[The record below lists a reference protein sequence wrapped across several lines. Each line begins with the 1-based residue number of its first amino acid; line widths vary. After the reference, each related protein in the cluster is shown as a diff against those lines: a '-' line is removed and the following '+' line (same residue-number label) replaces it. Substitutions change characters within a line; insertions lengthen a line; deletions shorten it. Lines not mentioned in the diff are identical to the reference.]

1 VHKANLGSQLSIFDT
16 GSSARARPRPNDP
29 PERVP
34 AGDLKRPA
42 RTTETKRQG
51 RAGQTSCTSVHK
63 ANLGSQLSIFDTGSS
78 ARARPRPNDPP
89 ERVQPGARK
98 RPARTTETKRQ
109 GRAGQTSCTSV
120 HKANLGSQLSI
131 FDTGSSARARP
142 RPNDPPERV
151 HAGALKRPART
162 TETKRQGRAGQTSCT
177 SVHKANLGSQLS
189 IFDTGSSA
197 RARPRP
203 NDPPERV
210 QPGALKRPARTTETK
225 RQGRAGQTS
234 CTSVHKANLGSQLS
248 IFDTGSSARARP
260 RPNDPP
266 ERVQPGALKRPARTT
281 ETKRQGRAG
290 QTSCTSVHKANL
302 GSQLSIFD
310 TGSSARARPRPNDPP
325 ERVHPGALKRPARTT
340 ETKRQ
345 GRAGQTSCTSVHKA
359 NLGSQLS
366 IFDTGSSARA
376 RPRPNDPPERVHP
389 GALKRP
395 ARTTETK
402 RQGRAGQTSC
412 TSVHKA
418 NLGSQLSI
426 FDTGSSARARP
437 RPNDP
442 PERVHPGALKRPART
457 TETKRQGRAGQT
469 SCTSVHKANLGS
481 QLSIFDTGSSA
492 RARPRPNDP
501 PERVHPGALKRP
513 ARTTETKRQGRAG
526 QTSCT
531 SVHKA
536 NLGSQLS
543 IFDTGSSARARPR
556 PNGPPERVHPGA
568 LKRPARTTET
578 KRQGRAGQTSCTSV
592 HKANLGSQ
600 LSIFDTGSSARAR
613 PRPNGPP
620 ERVHPGALKRP
631 ARTTETKR
639 QGRAGQTS
647 CTSVHKANL
656 GSQLSIFDTGSS
668 ARARPRPNDPP
679 ERVHPGALKRPART
693 TETKRQGR
701 AGQTSCTSVH
711 KANLGS
717 QLSIF
722 DTGSSA
728 RARPR
733 PNGPPERVHPGALKR
748 PARTTE
754 TKRQGRAG
762 QTSCT
767 SVHKA
772 NLGSQLSIFDT
783 GSSARARPRPND
795 PPERVQPG
803 ALKRPAR
810 TTETKR
816 QGRAG
821 QTSCTSVHK
830 ANLGSQLSI
839 FDTGSSARARP
850 RPNDPPERVQPG
862 ALKRPARTTE
872 TKRQG
877 RAGQTSCT
885 SVHKANLGSQL
896 SIFDTGSSARARPRP
911 NDPPERVHP
920 GALKRPA
927 RTTETKRQG
936 RAGQTSCTSVHKANL
951 GSQLSIFD
959 TGSSA
964 RARPRPNGPPER
976 VHPGALKRPARTTET
991 KRQGRAGQTSCTS
1004 VHKANLGSQLSI
1016 FDTGSS
1022 ARARPRPNDP
1032 PERVQPGALKRPAR
1046 TTETKRQGRAGQ
1058 TSCTSV
1064 HKANLGSQLSIFDTG
1079 SSARARPRP
1088 NGPPERVHPGAL
1100 KRPARTTHPNDPPER
1115 VDTGALKRP
1124 ARTTHP
1130 NDPPERVH
1138 TGALKRPAR
1147 TTHPNDPPERVHTGA
1162 LKRPTRTTCP
1172 NDPPERVHTGAL
1184 KRPTRTTCPNEF
1196 TRVPSNDPPERTTET
1211 NRQGRAGQ
1219 TSCTN
1224 VHKANLG
1231 SQLSI
1236 FDTALARTTRPN
1248 EFTRA
1253 PSNDP
1258 PERPTR
1264 TSSHGRPQTT
1274 RPNDPPER
1282 PARTSSHGR
1291 PQTTRPNDFS
1301 WAPERP
1307 KRTDKGEPG
1316 KRAARTCTKPTSGH
1330 NLAFL
1335 IRPSPERVHPG
1346 ALKRPARTTHP
1357 NEFTRAPS
1365 NDPPERPTRTTRPND
1380 PPERPARTTHP
1391 NEFTRAP
1398 SNDPPERPTRTTRPN
1413 EFTRAPSNDPPER
1426 PTRTTCPNEFTRV
1439 PSNDPPER
1447 TTETNR
1453 QGRAGQ
1459 TSCTN
1464 VHKANLGSQLSIF
1477 DTALARTTR
1486 PNEFTRAPSNDP
1498 PERPTRTTRPNEFT
1512 RAPSN
1517 DPPERPARTS
1527 SHGRPQTTARTS
1539 SHGHP
1544 QTTRPNEFTRAPSN
1558 DPPERPTRT
1567 TRPNEFTRAP
1577 SNDPP
1582 ERPARTSSHGRPQ
1595 TTRPN
1600 EFTRAPSNDPPE
1612 RVHTGALKRPARTT
1626 HPNDPPERVHT
1637 GALKRPARTTSHGRP
1652 QTTRPIEFTRE
1663 PSNDPPERP
1672 TRTTRPHEF
1681 TRAPS
1686 NDPPERPTRTTRP
1699 NEFTRAPSNDPPKR
1713 FFMGARTT
1721 ETNRQGRAGQTSS
1734 TNVHKANLGSQLSIF
1749 DTALARTTRLN
1760 EFTRAPSNDPPER
1773 PTRTTRPIEFTRA
1786 PSNDPPER
1794 PTRTSSRGRP
1804 QTTRPNDFAW
1814 AHERPKRTDKGES
1827 GKRAAR
1833 TCTKPT
1839 SGHNLAFFIRAVSP
1853 GRALARTSSHGC
1865 PQTTRPNDFA
1875 WAPERPKRTD
1885 KGEPG
1890 KRAARTCTK
1899 PTSGH
1904 NLAFFIRP
1912 SPERVHTGILKR
1924 PARTSSHG
1932 RPQTTRPNGFAWAPE
1947 RPKRTDKGEPGKR
1960 LARTSLYTAN
1970 DPARTSSHGL
1980 RHTTK
1985 TKSQGRFGQTGGTI
1999 FARGPP
2005 PFTT

>member
-1 VHKANLGSQLSIFDT
+1 LIRARPPGRALARTTRPNEFTRAPSNDPPERPKRSDKGEPGKRAARACTKPTSGHNLAFLIRAR
-16 GSSARARPRPNDP
+16 SARARPRPNDP
-29 PERVP
+29 PERVH
-34 AGDLKRPA
+34 AGALKRPA

-63 ANLGSQLSIFDTGSS
+63 ANLGSQLSIFDTGSF

-89 ERVQPGARK
+89 ERVHAGALK

-210 QPGALKRPARTTETK
+210 HAGALKRPARTTETK

-248 IFDTGSSARARP
+248 IFDTGSFARARP

-266 ERVQPGALKRPARTT
+266 ERVHAGALKRPARTT

-325 ERVHPGALKRPARTT
+325 ERVHAGALKRPARTT

-376 RPRPNDPPERVHP
+376 RPRPNDPPERVHA

-442 PERVHPGALKRPART
+442 PERVHAGALKRPART

-501 PERVHPGALKRP
+501 PERVHAGALKRP

-543 IFDTGSSARARPR
+543 IFDTGSFARARPR
-556 PNGPPERVHPGA
+556 PNDPPERVHAGA

-600 LSIFDTGSSARAR
+600 LSIFDTGSFARAR
-613 PRPNGPP
+613 PRPNDPP
-620 ERVHPGALKRP
+620 ERVHAGALKRPARTTETKRQGRAGQTSCTSVHKANLGSQLSIFDTGSFARARPRPNDPPERVHAGALKRP

-679 ERVHPGALKRPART
+679 ERVHA
-693 TETKRQGR
+693 
-701 AGQTSCTSVH
+701 
-711 KANLGS
+711 
-717 QLSIF
+717 
-722 DTGSSA
+722 
-728 RARPR
+728 
-733 PNGPPERVHPGALKR
+733 
-748 PARTTE
+748 
-754 TKRQGRAG
+754 
-762 QTSCT
+762 
-767 SVHKA
+767 
-772 NLGSQLSIFDT
+772 
-783 GSSARARPRPND
+783 
-795 PPERVQPG
+795 
-803 ALKRPAR
+803 
-810 TTETKR
+810 
-816 QGRAG
+816 
-821 QTSCTSVHK
+821 
-830 ANLGSQLSI
+830 
-839 FDTGSSARARP
+839 
-850 RPNDPPERVQPG
+850 G

-911 NDPPERVHP
+911 NDPPERVHA

-959 TGSSA
+959 TGSFA
-964 RARPRPNGPPER
+964 RARPRPNDPPER
-976 VHPGALKRPARTTET
+976 VHAGALKRPARTTET

-1032 PERVQPGALKRPAR
+1032 PERVHAGALKRPAR

-1088 NGPPERVHPGAL
+1088 NDPPERVHAGAL
-1100 KRPARTTHPNDPPER
+1100 KRPARTT
-1115 VDTGALKRP
+1115 
-1124 ARTTHP
+1124 
-1130 NDPPERVH
+1130 
-1138 TGALKRPAR
+1138 
-1147 TTHPNDPPERVHTGA
+1147 
-1162 LKRPTRTTCP
+1162 
-1172 NDPPERVHTGAL
+1172 
-1184 KRPTRTTCPNEF
+1184 
-1196 TRVPSNDPPERTTET
+1196 ET
-1211 NRQGRAGQ
+1211 KRQGRAGQ
-1219 TSCTN
+1219 TSCTS

-1236 FDTALARTTRPN
+1236 FDTGSFARARPRPNDPPERVHAGALKRPARTTETKRQGRAGQTSCTSVHKANLGSQLSIFDTGSSARARPRPNDPPERVHAGALKRPARTTETKRQGRAGQTSCTSVHKANLGSQLSIFDTGSSARARPRPNDPPERVHAGALKRPARTTETKRQGRAGQTSCTSVHKANLGSQLSIFDTGSSARARPRPNDPPERVHAGALKRPARTTETKRQGRAGQTSCTSVHKANLGSQLSIFDTGSFARARPRPN

-1258 PERPTR
+1258 PERVQTATLKR
-1264 TSSHGRPQTT
+1264 LHVHKANLGSQSDTGSFARARP
-1274 RPNDPPER
+1274 
-1282 PARTSSHGR
+1282 
-1291 PQTTRPNDFS
+1291 
-1301 WAPERP
+1301 RP
-1307 KRTDKGEPG
+1307 K
-1316 KRAARTCTKPTSGH
+1316 
-1330 NLAFL
+1330 
-1335 IRPSPERVHPG
+1335 
-1346 ALKRPARTTHP
+1346 
-1357 NEFTRAPS
+1357 
-1365 NDPPERPTRTTRPND
+1365 
-1380 PPERPARTTHP
+1380 
-1391 NEFTRAP
+1391 RAP

-1426 PTRTTCPNEFTRV
+1426 P
-1439 PSNDPPER
+1439 NDPPERVHTGALKHPPERPTRTSSHGRPQTTHPNDPPKRVHTGALKRPARTTHPNDPPKRVHTGALKRPAR

-1517 DPPERPARTS
+1517 DPPERP
-1527 SHGRPQTTARTS
+1527 
-1539 SHGHP
+1539 
-1544 QTTRPNEFTRAPSN
+1544 
-1558 DPPERPTRT
+1558 
-1567 TRPNEFTRAP
+1567 
-1577 SNDPP
+1577 
-1582 ERPARTSSHGRPQ
+1582 
-1595 TTRPN
+1595 
-1600 EFTRAPSNDPPE
+1600 PE
-1612 RVHTGALKRPARTT
+1612 RVHTGALKRPAGTI
-1626 HPNDPPERVHT
+1626 
-1637 GALKRPARTTSHGRP
+1637 LHGRP
-1652 QTTRPIEFTRE
+1652 NDRNEPTRE
-1663 PSNDPPERP
+1663 S
-1672 TRTTRPHEF
+1672 
-1681 TRAPS
+1681 RA
-1686 NDPPERPTRTTRP
+1686 
-1699 NEFTRAPSNDPPKR
+1699 NE
-1713 FFMGARTT
+1713 
-1721 ETNRQGRAGQTSS
+1721 
-1734 TNVHKANLGSQLSIF
+1734 L
-1749 DTALARTTRLN
+1749 
-1760 EFTRAPSNDPPER
+1760 
-1773 PTRTTRPIEFTRA
+1773 
-1786 PSNDPPER
+1786 
-1794 PTRTSSRGRP
+1794 
-1804 QTTRPNDFAW
+1804 
-1814 AHERPKRTDKGES
+1814 HERAQSQPR
-1827 GKRAAR
+1827 
-1833 TCTKPT
+1833 
-1839 SGHNLAFFIRAVSP
+1839 V
-1853 GRALARTSSHGC
+1853 
-1865 PQTTRPNDFA
+1865 TT
-1875 WAPERPKRTD
+1875 
-1885 KGEPG
+1885 
-1890 KRAARTCTK
+1890 
-1899 PTSGH
+1899 
-1904 NLAFFIRP
+1904 
-1912 SPERVHTGILKR
+1912 
-1924 PARTSSHG
+1924 
-1932 RPQTTRPNGFAWAPE
+1932 
-1947 RPKRTDKGEPGKR
+1947 
-1960 LARTSLYTAN
+1960 
-1970 DPARTSSHGL
+1970 
-1980 RHTTK
+1980 
-1985 TKSQGRFGQTGGTI
+1985 
-1999 FARGPP
+1999 
-2005 PFTT
+2005 